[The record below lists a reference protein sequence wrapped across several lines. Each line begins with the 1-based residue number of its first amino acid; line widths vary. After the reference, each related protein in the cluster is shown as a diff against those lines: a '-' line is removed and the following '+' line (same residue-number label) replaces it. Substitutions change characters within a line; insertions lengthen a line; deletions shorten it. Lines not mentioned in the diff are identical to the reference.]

1 MTSSWNSGRRPIT
14 IAILAMGGE
23 GGGVLADWIV
33 AVGQQAGWYA
43 QNTSVAGVAQRT
55 GATVYYVELYPP
67 SAVPAGEKARSQ
79 PVLSLFPTPGEV
91 DVVIASELMEAGRA
105 VQRGFATPDRTTLIA
120 STNRVYSIDERITLG
135 DGRAD
140 SGALLAAA
148 EAGAKRLV
156 SADFMALATKAGS
169 VISASLFGALSGS
182 AALPCP
188 RKDFEAAI
196 TASGKGVE
204 ASLRAFAAGYEAATA
219 PPPAPAK
226 RGNGP
231 VALTLKPRR
240 PVDPAEAAAQSEE
253 QRRREIAAKDP
264 GRLVGPA
271 LQAHARRVAEQFPVA
286 ARDMLLLGCVRTAV
300 YQDTAYTDRYL
311 DRVARIAALEPDAV
325 GEARLTVEA
334 ARHVALWMTY
344 QDTIHVAHQKIRR
357 QRIAGVRDEAGAKK
371 GQIVDVREYLHPQVE
386 EITDTLPTALGR
398 RLSRSRVFA
407 KVVGKLTRNGITVNT
422 TGTVGFSLLWAMSR
436 FRPLRPRSYRF
447 AREQEAIEAWLDR
460 AVRVGQDDPALAREV
475 IECQR
480 VLKGYGA
487 THEHGR
493 ESFGLLM
500 DAVDRL
506 SAGPIPPAAA
516 ARVRQLRDAALVD
529 EDGAALRAALAQE
542 AGVGRSGLVAVG

>member
-1 MTSSWNSGRRPIT
+1 MTSWNEGRRPIT

-33 AVGQQAGWYA
+33 AVGQKAGWYA

-55 GATVYYVELYPP
+55 GATVYYVELYSPTL
-67 SAVPAGEKARSQ
+67 APAGENARRQ

-120 STNRVYSIDERITLG
+120 STNRVYSMDERLALG

-140 SGALLAAA
+140 SAALLSAA

-169 VISASLFGALSGS
+169 VISASLFGALAGS
-182 AALPCP
+182 AALPFP
-188 RKDFEAAI
+188 RAEFEAAI
-196 TASGKGVE
+196 KASGKGVE
-204 ASLRAFAAGYEAATA
+204 ASLRAFTAGYDAATA

-240 PVDPAEAAAQSEE
+240 PVDPAEAAAQAEE
-253 QRRREIAAKDP
+253 QRRREIAANDP
-264 GRLVGPA
+264 GRLVGPG
-271 LQAHARRVAEQFPVA
+271 LQAQARRVADHFPVP
-286 ARDMLLLGCVRTAV
+286 ARDMLLHGCVRTAV
-300 YQDTAYTDRYL
+300 YQDTEYTDRYL
-311 DRVARIAALEPDAV
+311 QRVARLAALEPDPA

-344 QDTIHVAHQKIRR
+344 QDTIHVAHQKIRSK
-357 QRIAGVRDEAGAKK
+357 RIAGVRDEAGAKK

-398 RLSRSRVFA
+398 RLSRSKVFRRVVNKA
-407 KVVGKLTRNGITVNT
+407 TRNGIVVNT
-422 TGTVGFSLLWAMSR
+422 TGTVGFSMLWVMAR
-436 FRPLRPRSYRF
+436 FRPMRPRSYRF
-447 AREQEAIEAWLDR
+447 AREQEALDTWIDR
-460 AVRVGQDDPALAREV
+460 AVRVGRDDPELAREV

-493 ESFGLLM
+493 ESFALLM
-500 DAVDRL
+500 AAVDAL
-506 SAGPIPPAAA
+506 AAGSGRARAAA
-516 ARVRQLRDAALVD
+516 EIKRLREAALAD
-529 EDGAALRAALAQE
+529 EDGTALRAALAQ
-542 AGVGRSGLVAVG
+542 VAPGAVAAVA

>member
-1 MTSSWNSGRRPIT
+1 MSSSWSSGRRPIT

-33 AVGQQAGWYA
+33 AVGQKAGWYA

-67 SAVPAGEKARSQ
+67 SLAPAGESARRQ

-120 STNRVYSIDERITLG
+120 STNRVYSIDERIKLG

-148 EAGAKRLV
+148 EAGARRLV
-156 SADFMALATKAGS
+156 AADFMDLALKAGS
-169 VISASLFGALSGS
+169 VISASLFGALAGS
-182 AALPCP
+182 AALPFA
-188 RKDFEAAI
+188 RADFEAAI
-196 TASGKGVE
+196 KASGKGVE

-219 PPPAPAK
+219 PPPAPTK

-240 PVDPAEAAAQSEE
+240 PIDPAEAAAQAEE

-264 GRLVGPA
+264 GSLVGPA
-271 LQAHARRVAEQFPVA
+271 LQAQALRVAEEFPVA
-286 ARDMLLLGCVRTAV
+286 ARDMLLHGCVRTAV

-311 DRVARIAALEPDAV
+311 DRVARIAALEPDPA

-357 QRIAGVRDEAGAKK
+357 QRIAGVRAEAGAKK

-398 RLSRSRVFA
+398 RLSRSKLFG
-407 KVVGKLTRNGITVNT
+407 KVVGKVTRNGITVNT

-460 AVRVGQDDPALAREV
+460 AVRVGGDDPELAREV
-475 IECQR
+475 VECQR

-500 DAVDRL
+500 AAVDTL
-506 SAGPIPPAAA
+506 SSGSTRSRAAA
-516 ARVRQLRDAALVD
+516 EIKRLRDAALLD
-529 EDGAALRAALAQE
+529 EDGTALRAALAQV
-542 AGVGRSGLVAVG
+542 APAALVAA